1 VGPFDG
7 RPGTGKVGHKNAK
20 TPPLV
25 TPPQE
30 NPKPKTENFDSD
42 LLDLLNP

>member
-1 VGPFDG
+1 
-7 RPGTGKVGHKNAK
+7 
-20 TPPLV
+20 V

-30 NPKPKTENFDSD
+30 NLKPKTEKNFFDSK